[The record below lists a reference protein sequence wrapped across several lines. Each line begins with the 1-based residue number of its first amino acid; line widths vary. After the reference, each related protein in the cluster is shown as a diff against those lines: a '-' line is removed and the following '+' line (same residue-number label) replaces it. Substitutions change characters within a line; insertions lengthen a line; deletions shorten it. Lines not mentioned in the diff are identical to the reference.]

1 MENQNMTAPEV
12 QETNMEPKLQEVESP
27 VSEKSAK
34 PRFSKK
40 TLIIAGVVTLLL
52 ITASAA
58 AAFVLLNDNSD
69 DNASDQSQEEPS
81 DQDEKM
87 EEEKTEDDEE
97 TGGKVELTKTCISEN
112 GNFKFMVP
120 EAWTCE
126 NGNLFGGSFMHS
138 VQSDYNNNLTIT
150 ISDLGR
156 GGYCTPPYEGE
167 TPDSIPS
174 DPNCKTALFHENQDG
189 SWTYYTDLNGGEIM
203 GGYDANKIAIY
214 GWMSI
219 KYDGIAEDNK
229 LSGVE
234 EDTLIAVLDSFKT
247 LGSEDPESNCY
258 DEIVRI
264 GINVPEGW
272 TCQTGPSTRDSFAYT
287 IKSNDS
293 RGIEIALSNLGRG
306 PMCGGEPD
314 SECDETKPFY
324 SSEQYKQLTLSRA
337 GNQGEIIGGISF
349 KDLPDDLGN
358 PYVSITYT
366 GIGTTDLNEADRTTV
381 IRILESISYNI

>member
-1 MENQNMTAPEV
+1 MENQNINAPEV
-12 QETNMEPKLQEVESP
+12 QETNMEPTPQEVASP

-34 PRFSKK
+34 PKFSKK

-52 ITASAA
+52 VTASAA
-58 AAFVLLNDNSD
+58 AAFVLLDNSSD
-69 DNASDQSQEEPS
+69 DNASDKTQEESS

-87 EEEKTEDDEE
+87 EEEKSEDGEE
-97 TGGKVELTKTCISEN
+97 MGEKVELTKTCISEN

-120 EAWTCE
+120 ESWTCE
-126 NGNLFGGSFMHS
+126 NENLFGGSFMHS
-138 VQSDYNNNLTIT
+138 VESDFDNNLTIS

-174 DPNCKTALFHENQDG
+174 DPNCKTALFYENQDG
-189 SWTYYTDLNGGEIM
+189 TWTYYTDLNGGEIM
-203 GGYDANKIAIY
+203 GGYNANKVAIY

-234 EDTLIAVLDSFKT
+234 KDTLIAVLDSFKT
-247 LGSEDPESNCY
+247 LGSEDPTANCY
-258 DEIVRI
+258 DEVVRI

-272 TCQTGPSTRDSFAYT
+272 TCQTGSNTRDSFVYT

-293 RGIEIALSNLGRG
+293 REIEIALSNLGRG
-306 PMCGGEPD
+306 LMCGGEPD
-314 SECDETKPFY
+314 SECDETKQFY
-324 SSEQYKQLTLSRA
+324 TSEQYKQLTLSRA
-337 GNQGEIIGGISF
+337 GTQGEIMGGVSF
-349 KDLPDDLGN
+349 TSLPEDLGN
-358 PYVSITYT
+358 VWVSITYK
-366 GIGTTDLNEADRTTV
+366 GIGTNDLSEKDRATV
-381 IRILESISYNI
+381 IRILESITYNI